1 MIKGIIF
8 DMDGLMFDTEKVA
21 LKVWQRIA
29 REQGYTMS
37 DEFVIAMLGRKH
49 EEITEDIKNQISPDF
64 DTDLGWKL
72 RTDYVTEWIDEEG
85 VPLKPGLLNLL
96 AYAKAEGIRMGIAS
110 STHDR
115 VVADYLKKA
124 DIDTYFDGIAS
135 GYMVENGKPAPDIFL
150 LAAKQIGVAP
160 EACLGLED
168 APSGIR
174 AAHGAGMKV
183 IMVPD
188 MLKPTE
194 EDRHYVDDVVDS
206 LDDVIVFL
214 KEHKSEKR

>member
-1 MIKGIIF
+1 MIEGIIF

-29 REQGYTMS
+29 REQGYEMS
-37 DEFVIAMLGRKH
+37 DAFVIGMLGRKH
-49 EEITEDIKNQISPDF
+49 EEITEDIKREISPDF

-85 VPLKPGLLNLL
+85 VPLKEGLLELL
-96 AYAKAEGIRMGIAS
+96 AYAKANGIKMGIAS
-110 STHDR
+110 STHDK
-115 VVADYLKKA
+115 VVAEYLIKA
-124 DIDTYFDGIAS
+124 GIDEYFDGIAS

-160 EACLGLED
+160 ERCLGLED

-174 AAHGAGMKV
+174 AASGAGMKV

-188 MLKPTE
+188 LLKPTK
-194 EDRHYVDDVVDS
+194 EDLNFVDQVATT
-206 LDDVIVFL
+206 LADVIVCL
-214 KEHKSEKR
+214 QDC